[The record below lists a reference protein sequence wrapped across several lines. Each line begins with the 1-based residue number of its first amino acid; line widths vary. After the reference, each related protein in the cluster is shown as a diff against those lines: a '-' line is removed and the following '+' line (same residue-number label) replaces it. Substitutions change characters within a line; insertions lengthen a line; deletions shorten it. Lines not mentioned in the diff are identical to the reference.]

1 MEFDRFNRLLQ
12 AHVATIFKSETT
24 LFVTDLDKEKLWN
37 LYLDSFPAGT
47 NQIFRQRREYDCSC
61 CRNFTKSFGNVVA
74 IQNGRI
80 VTIWD
85 FKTHDSK
92 YQQVIDA
99 LANFVRSAR
108 ISDVF
113 VTKESG
119 FGTDKNHEKLEDG
132 TVRTWHHFRVDLP
145 QKFINTSSK
154 SEASVMAEYRD
165 VKNVFARSLTEISRD
180 AIETVIDLIA
190 QNSLYKGEEW
200 QGALEHFCNLHSAY
214 CTLPD
219 IERDNYCWQTSVAV
233 GGAIGKIRNTSMGVL
248 LTDITNGD
256 ELNEAVRKYE
266 AIVAPTNYKRPQAI
280 FTKKTIEQAQKTISE
295 LGLLESLERRF
306 ATIEDITVNN
316 ILFANKDT
324 LKQMSGDIFTELK
337 KEAAASPK
345 QFERVEE
352 IPVEQFVK
360 NILPRLTN
368 VEVLLENQHVPNLV
382 SLIAPQA
389 TTSPSM
395 FKWDNGFSWAYNGN
409 ITDSMK
415 QRVKAA
421 GGNVDGVL
429 RFSLQWNDNGD
440 NQNDFD
446 AHCVEPNNN
455 HIYYPNKGQKHP
467 STGVLDVDIIHP
479 DRTQVAVENITWTD
493 ISRMQEGM
501 YKFYVNNY
509 SHRGGHSGFTAE
521 LEYGGQIYTYV
532 YDRELHQGENV
543 IVAKV
548 KFSRK
553 KGIEISESLPSSTSS
568 KTIWNIQTNE
578 FHPVSVCMFSPNYW
592 DERTGIGH
600 RHYFF
605 MLKDCQNDTQPNG
618 FFNEFLREDLLQ
630 HKRVFEALGAK
641 MRVAPCDSTRRT
653 LRERQLSGLGFSSTK
668 RNALVCK
675 LQGHINR
682 MVKVIF

>member
-1 MEFDRFNRLLQ
+1 MMEFDRFNRLLQ
-12 AHVATIFKSETT
+12 AHVATIFKSQST
-24 LFVTDLDKEKLWN
+24 LFVTDADKEKLWN

-61 CRNFTKSFGNVVA
+61 CRNFIRSFGNVVA
-74 IQNGRI
+74 IENGRI

-85 FKTHDSK
+85 FKTHDGK

-99 LANFVRSAR
+99 LADFVRSSP

-113 VTKESG
+113 VSKESG
-119 FGTDKNHEKLEDG
+119 FGTDKNHERLEDR

-145 QKFINTSSK
+145 RKFINDSPK

-165 VKNVFARSLTEISRD
+165 VKNVFARSLAEISRD
-180 AIETVIDLIA
+180 AIETVLDLIA

-200 QGALEHFCNLHSAY
+200 QGVLENFRNLHVTY
-214 CTLPD
+214 HTLPD

-233 GGAIGKIRNTSMGVL
+233 GGAICKIRNTSMGVL

-266 AIVAPTNYKRPQAI
+266 AIVAPTNYMRPQAI
-280 FTKKTIEQAQKTISE
+280 FTKKTIEQAQKTISA

-337 KEAAASPK
+337 KAAVASPK

-368 VEVLLENQHVPNLV
+368 VEVLLENQHIPNLV
-382 SLIAPQA
+382 SLIAPQV
-389 TTSPSM
+389 TESPSM

-446 AHCVEPNNN
+446 AHWVEPNNN

-479 DRTQVAVENITWTD
+479 DRSQVAVENITWTD
-493 ISRMQEGM
+493 ISRMQEGV
-501 YKFYVNNY
+501 YTFYVNNY

-521 LEYGGQIYTYV
+521 IEYDGQIYTYA
-532 YDRELHQGENV
+532 YDRELRQGENV
-543 IVAKV
+543 VVAKV

-553 KGIEISESLPSSTSS
+553 NGVRIIESLPSSTSS
-568 KTIWNIQTNE
+568 KTIWDIQTNE
-578 FHPVSVCMFSPNYW
+578 FHPVSICMFSPNYW
-592 DERTGIGH
+592 DEATGIGH

-605 MLKDCQNDTQPNG
+605 MLKSCQNETQPNG
-618 FFNEFLREDLLQ
+618 FFNEFLRENLLQ

-641 MRVAPCDSTRRT
+641 MRVAPCD
-653 LRERQLSGLGFSSTK
+653 RQLSGLGFSSTK

-682 MVKVIF
+682 TVKVIF

>member
-1 MEFDRFNRLLQ
+1 MMEFKQFNKLLQ
-12 AHVATIFKSETT
+12 AHVATIFKSHST
-24 LFVTDLDKEKLWN
+24 LFVTDVDKDQLWN

-47 NQIFRQRREYDCSC
+47 NQIFRHRREYDCSC
-61 CRNFTKSFGNVVA
+61 CRNFIRAFGNVVA
-74 IQNGRI
+74 IQNGRV

-85 FKTHDSK
+85 FKTHEGK

-99 LANFVRSAR
+99 LADFVRAAR

-119 FGTDKNHEKLEDG
+119 FGTAKNHEQLEDG
-132 TVRTWHHFRVDLP
+132 SIHTWHHFRVDLP
-145 QKFINTSSK
+145 QKFIETSTQS
-154 SEASVMAEYRD
+154 AAALMGEYRD
-165 VKNVFARSLTEISRD
+165 IKNVFARSLTEISRD
-180 AIETVIDLIA
+180 AIETVLDLIA

-200 QGALEHFCNLHSAY
+200 QGALTQFRNLHGAY
-214 CTLPD
+214 HNLPE
-219 IERDNYCWQTSVAV
+219 IERDNYCWQQSIVV
-233 GGAIGKIRNTSMGVL
+233 SGAIGKIRNTSMGVL
-248 LTDITNGD
+248 LTNITDGD
-256 ELNEAVRKYE
+256 DLNEAVRKYE

-306 ATIEDITVNN
+306 ATVEDITVNN

-324 LKQMSGDIFTELK
+324 LKQMSGDIFAELK
-337 KEAAASPK
+337 KAVAANPK
-345 QFERVEE
+345 QFDRVEE

-368 VEVLLENQHVPNLV
+368 LEVLLENQHVPNLV
-382 SLIAPQA
+382 SLIAPQV
-389 TTSPSM
+389 TESPSM
-395 FKWDNGFSWAYNGN
+395 LKWDNGFSWAYNGN

-429 RFSLQWNDNGD
+429 RFSLQWNDNAD

-446 AHCVEPNNN
+446 AHCLEPNNN

-467 STGVLDVDIIHP
+467 STGILDVDIIHP

-493 ISRMQEGM
+493 LSRMQEGV
-501 YKFYVNNY
+501 YTFYVNNY

-521 LEYGGQIYTYV
+521 LEYDGQIHSYA
-532 YDRELHQGENV
+532 YDRELRQGEDIV
-543 IVAKV
+543 VAKI

-553 KGIEISESLPSSTSS
+553 NGIEIIESLPSSTSS
-568 KTIWNIQTNE
+568 KTVWELQTNE

-592 DERTGIGH
+592 DELTGIGH

-605 MLKDCQNDTQPNG
+605 MLKGCQNDTQPNG

-641 MRVAPCDSTRRT
+641 MRVAPC
-653 LRERQLSGLGFSSTK
+653 ERQLSGLGFSSTK
-668 RNALVCK
+668 RNTLVCK
-675 LQGHINR
+675 LQGQIDR
-682 MVKVIF
+682 TVKVIF